1 MAIRLDDL
9 LASFR
14 RHLRA
19 AAKAPRTIVLY
30 GQSVRFFSQWL
41 TERGRE
47 PVLEELTRHAISAWL
62 ADLAETSEA
71 STVATRLRGMRRFC
85 RWLVVEGELD
95 VAPTDGIEI
104 PTPPEKPAPILSD
117 VEITAMLKTCTVPRG
132 RPGAFDRTIFLGRRD
147 EVIVRLLLDTGVRVS
162 ELCGLELTDVDL
174 DRELAFVRGK
184 GSRPRVVPF
193 GAKTAQAVD
202 RYLRVRAQHPY
213 ARSPRLLLG
222 QRGPMTPD
230 GARDVLN
237 ARAAAAGLTD
247 VHPHRF
253 RHTFAHRWLAG
264 GGQERDLM
272 MLAGWRSDD
281 MLSRYAASTAVE
293 RAHDAHRRLGL
304 GVDCEPVKGQRA
316 SRFNG
321 FLWSFGDPRLGG
333 RPGEPVRR

>member
-1 MAIRLDDL
+1 MAIRLEDL

-19 AAKAPRTIVLY
+19 AAKAPRTIELY
-30 GQSVRFFSQWL
+30 GQSVEYFSRWL
-41 TERGRE
+41 ADRSRPAT
-47 PVLEELTRHAISAWL
+47 LDELTRHAISAWL
-62 ADLAETSEA
+62 AELAETCEP
-71 STVATRLRGMRRFC
+71 STVGTRLRGMRRFC
-85 RWLVVEGELD
+85 RWLVTEGELEK
-95 VAPTDGIEI
+95 APTDGIEI
-104 PTPPEKPAPILSD
+104 PSPPDKPVPILTD
-117 VEITAMLKTCTVPRG
+117 DEIAALLKACAVGRG
-132 RPGAFDRTIFLGRRD
+132 RPGSFDRTVFLGRRD
-147 EVIVRLLLDTGVRVS
+147 EVVLRLLLDTGVRVS

-174 DRELAFVRGK
+174 DRELAYVTGK

-202 RYLRVRAQHPY
+202 RYLRVRALHPH
-213 ARSPRLLLG
+213 ARSTRLLLG

-230 GARDVLN
+230 GARDVLHI
-237 ARAAAAGLTD
+237 RAAQAGVAD

-304 GVDCEPVKGQRA
+304 GD
-316 SRFNG
+316 
-321 FLWSFGDPRLGG
+321 RL
-333 RPGEPVRR
+333 